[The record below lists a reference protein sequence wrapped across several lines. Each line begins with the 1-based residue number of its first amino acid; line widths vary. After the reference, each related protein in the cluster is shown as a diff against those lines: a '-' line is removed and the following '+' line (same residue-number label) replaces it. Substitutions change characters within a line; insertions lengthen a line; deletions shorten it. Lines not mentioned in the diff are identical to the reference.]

1 MKKFITTALVMLGVA
16 AFPLQAHA
24 LFTNIGFETGD
35 FTGWTIPAGY
45 GVPSDRSVEFG
56 SDAGA
61 GYGTYFAKIQ
71 ASDADTWIAI
81 VQTATLEAGTK
92 IDGAFKFD
100 YLDEGAPHLDE
111 AIVQIQHA
119 GWANPLEPYYVA
131 GESTDGWLYWSWT
144 APEDGSYTLSYA
156 VKNVGDEDVPSYGFF
171 DTKQTAPNAVPEPM
185 SLTLMAGGLAGLAL
199 RRFKR

>member
-81 VQTATLEAGTK
+81 
-92 IDGAFKFD
+92 
-100 YLDEGAPHLDE
+100 
-111 AIVQIQHA
+111 
-119 GWANPLEPYYVA
+119 
-131 GESTDGWLYWSWT
+131 
-144 APEDGSYTLSYA
+144 
-156 VKNVGDEDVPSYGFF
+156 
-171 DTKQTAPNAVPEPM
+171 
-185 SLTLMAGGLAGLAL
+185 
-199 RRFKR
+199 